1 MKQVEIGKTYKTNKG
16 EDVKI
21 VKEIRQGYFLGKR
34 CDDSGCQFFMF
45 DRKGVSAMY
54 VNLFLML

>member
-16 EDVKI
+16 F
-21 VKEIRQGYFLGKR
+21 EIRVLKETRPGYYLAEQN
-34 CDDSGCQFFMF
+34 DESGSRSLIF